1 MIIKNGDEYIAEVKE
16 LIMEYTDRLDRDFS
30 FQRLD
35 DELNSLDDKYLPPN
49 GELIVAIEDE
59 NILGMVAYHRHN
71 DNTCEMKRL
80 YIKPEAR
87 GCHLGNI
94 LVSEIIKKAHNNGF
108 KEMVLDTIVPLKP
121 AISLYKKHGFK
132 ECKPYYNNPMDDVI
146 YMKKEL

>member
-1 MIIKNGDEYIAEVKE
+1 MN
-16 LIMEYTDRLDRDFS
+16 
-30 FQRLD
+30 
-35 DELNSLDDKYLPPN
+35 DELNSLEDKYFSPN

-59 NILGMVAYHRHN
+59 NVLGMVAYHRH
-71 DNTCEMKRL
+71 DESTCEMKRQ

-132 ECKPYYNNPMDDVI
+132 ECKPYYNNPMDDGI

>member
-1 MIIKNGDEYIAEVKE
+1 MIIENGDEYIAEVKE

-30 FQRLD
+30 FQRLN
-35 DELNSLDDKYLPPN
+35 DELNSLEDKYLPPN

-121 AISLYKKHGFK
+121 AISLYKKTW
-132 ECKPYYNNPMDDVI
+132 I
-146 YMKKEL
+146 

>member
-1 MIIKNGDEYIAEVKE
+1 MIIENGDEYIAEVKE

-35 DELNSLDDKYLPPN
+35 DELNSLEDKYLPPN

-121 AISLYKKHGFK
+121 TISLYKKHRFK
-132 ECKPYYNNPMDDVI
+132 EYKPYYNNPWMMFI
-146 YMKKEL
+146 

>member
-1 MIIKNGDEYIAEVKE
+1 MIIENGEEYIAEVKE

-30 FQRLD
+30 FQRLN
-35 DELNSLDDKYLPPN
+35 DELNSLEDKYLPPN

-121 AISLYKKHGFK
+121 AISLYKKTW
-132 ECKPYYNNPMDDVI
+132 I
-146 YMKKEL
+146 

>member
-1 MIIKNGDEYIAEVKE
+1 MIIENGDEYIAEVKE

-35 DELNSLDDKYLPPN
+35 DELNSLEDKYFSPN

-59 NILGMVAYHRHN
+59 NVLGMVAYHRH
-71 DNTCEMKRL
+71 DESTYEMKRR

-94 LVSEIIKKAHNNGF
+94 LVSEIIKKAYNNGF
-108 KEMVLDTIVPLKP
+108 KEMVLNTIVPLKP

-132 ECKPYYNNPMDDVI
+132 ECKPYYNNQWMMSFI
-146 YMKKEL
+146 

>member
-1 MIIKNGDEYIAEVKE
+1 MIIENGDEYIAEVKE

-30 FQRLD
+30 FQRLN
-35 DELNSLDDKYLPPN
+35 DELNSLEDKYLPSN

-94 LVSEIIKKAHNNGF
+94 LVSEIIESVKF
-108 KEMVLDTIVPLKP
+108 YRLI
-121 AISLYKKHGFK
+121 
-132 ECKPYYNNPMDDVI
+132 
-146 YMKKEL
+146 

>member
-1 MIIKNGDEYIAEVKE
+1 M
-16 LIMEYTDRLDRDFS
+16 
-30 FQRLD
+30 D
-35 DELNSLDDKYLPPN
+35 DELNSLEDKYFPPN

-108 KEMVLDTIVPLKP
+108 KEMVLDTIAPLKP
-121 AISLYKKHGFK
+121 AISLYKKHGFI

>member
-1 MIIKNGDEYIAEVKE
+1 MIIENGDEYIAEVKE
-16 LIMEYTDRLDRDFS
+16 RIMEYTDRLDRDFS
-30 FQRLD
+30 FQRLN
-35 DELNSLDDKYLPPN
+35 DELNSLEDKYLPPN

-59 NILGMVAYHRHN
+59 NILDMVAYHRHN

-121 AISLYKKHGFK
+121 AISLYKKTW
-132 ECKPYYNNPMDDVI
+132 I
-146 YMKKEL
+146 